1 MSTIY
6 MYLRFVV
13 PVNNLMIFSQVV
25 DEDHMQYF
33 EVEECYLAMIVGV
46 GRFQATLPTLR
57 VIRL

>member
-1 MSTIY
+1 

-13 PVNNLMIFSQVV
+13 PVNNLMISSQVA